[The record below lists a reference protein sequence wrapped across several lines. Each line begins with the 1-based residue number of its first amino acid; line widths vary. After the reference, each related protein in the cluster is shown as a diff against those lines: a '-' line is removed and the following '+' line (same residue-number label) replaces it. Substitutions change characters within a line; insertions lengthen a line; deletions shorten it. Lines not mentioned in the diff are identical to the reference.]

1 MDPLVQM
8 PQTDHPDAI
17 ADARAAAAAAIRDLG
32 HALVGHHSPVDTL
45 TAATADMNRL
55 VEVLRAGPVKN
66 RSQERAEAGTG
77 PGSEWG
83 EEVADGQEMTSYE
96 ERPISGRASPWG
108 VEPRVYRDG
117 DEIVAEVTL
126 RAGHEGAPL
135 RSHGGIVAALF
146 DDILGFVL
154 TIHKQPGFTGEL
166 KIRYEAGTPI
176 GEPLSC
182 RVRLDERQGR
192 KTADEWRTD
201 RGCHR
206 RGGGPVH
213 SDLHRDRPRNLS
225 RSDPELDQVSR
236 ILVPGR

>member
-8 PQTDHPDAI
+8 PQSDHPDAI
-17 ADARAAAAAAIRDLG
+17 ADARADAAAAIRDLG
-32 HALVGHHSPVDTL
+32 HALVGHHSPADTL
-45 TAATADMNRL
+45 RSTTAEIQRL
-55 VEVLRAGPVKN
+55 VSVLSAGPTKN
-66 RSQERAEAGTG
+66 RSQERADSDTG

-83 EEVADGQEMTSYE
+83 EEIADGQEMTSYE

-108 VEPRVYRDG
+108 LEPVVYRDG

-192 KTADEWRTD
+192 KLLMSGELTVEATGAVVAR
-201 RGCHR
+201 C
-206 RGGGPVH
+206 
-213 SDLHRDRPRNLS
+213 SAIFIS
-225 RSDPELDQVSR
+225 IDPATFNALTQS
-236 ILVPGR
+236 

>member
-8 PQTDHPDAI
+8 PHTDHPDAI
-17 ADARAAAAAAIRDLG
+17 ADARADAAAAVRDLG
-32 HALVGHHSPVDTL
+32 HGLVGHHSTVETL
-45 TAATADMNRL
+45 RNATAEMNRL
-55 VEVLRAGPVKN
+55 VAQLTAGPVKN
-66 RSQERAEAGTG
+66 RSQERADAGTG

-83 EEVADGQEMTSYE
+83 EEIADGQEMTSYE

-126 RAGHEGAPL
+126 RPGHEGAPQ

-176 GEPLSC
+176 GVPLSC

-192 KTADEWRTD
+192 KLLMSGELTVDATGDVVARCTAIFIAI
-201 RGCHR
+201 
-206 RGGGPVH
+206 
-213 SDLHRDRPRNLS
+213 
-225 RSDPELDQVSR
+225 DPETFHALTQS
-236 ILVPGR
+236 

>member
-8 PQTDHPDAI
+8 PQPDHPDAI

-32 HALVGHHSPVDTL
+32 HALVGHHSSVETL
-45 TAATADMNRL
+45 RAATAEMNRL
-55 VEVLRAGPVKN
+55 VVQLSAGPIKN

-83 EEVADGQEMTSYE
+83 EEVVDGQEMTSYE

-108 VEPRVYRDG
+108 VEPLVYRSG
-117 DEIVAEVTL
+117 DEVVAEVTL
-126 RAGHEGAPL
+126 RPGHEGAPM

-176 GEPLSC
+176 GEPLLC

-192 KTADEWRTD
+192 KLLMSGELEVVATGQVVARCTAIFI
-201 RGCHR
+201 
-206 RGGGPVH
+206 
-213 SDLHRDRPRNLS
+213 SI
-225 RSDPELDQVSR
+225 DPATFNALTQS
-236 ILVPGR
+236 